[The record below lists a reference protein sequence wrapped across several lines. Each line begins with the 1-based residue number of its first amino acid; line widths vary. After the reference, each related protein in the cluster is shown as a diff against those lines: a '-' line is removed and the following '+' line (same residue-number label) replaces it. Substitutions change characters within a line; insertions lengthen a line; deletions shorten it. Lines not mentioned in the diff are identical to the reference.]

1 MSAVAVATDAGD
13 GGTGGSGL
21 LHEGI
26 SEGRGE
32 KKMKY
37 VKSQLPPP
45 PPSSFISLQRQSKSP
60 FRYV

>member
-1 MSAVAVATDAGD
+1 MSAVVVATDAGD

-21 LHEGI
+21 RQEGI

-32 KKMKY
+32 KKMKH
-37 VKSQLPPP
+37 VKIIPPP
-45 PPSSFISLQRQSKSP
+45 PPFFISLQRQSKSP